1 MADVIAGTRRS
12 MKELVDGTIRVQIDI
27 DPSFRQQFFEI
38 FGQID
43 MPVALAPLK
52 PDFEQ
57 QPEEKPKGM
66 ALAKLAGMFCNDPL
80 FFDFI
85 QRVYR
90 DWLGD
95 VHPDEF
101 DKPEDFCRHAIL
113 AICKIDSRV
122 QLDHNP
128 AAARIFHEEIRIP
141 FNHYSQAYSR

>member
-1 MADVIAGTRRS
+1 MTAIAGTRRS

-66 ALAKLAGMFCNDPL
+66 ALAKLAGMFCKEPK
-80 FFDFI
+80 FHEFI
-85 QRVYR
+85 EPVYEEF
-90 DWLGD
+90 LGD
-95 VHPDEF
+95 IGPDEYGG
-101 DKPEDFCRHAIL
+101 DMAEYSRHC
-113 AICKIDSRV
+113 ICVICDIESRAE
-122 QLDHNP
+122 LDHNP
-128 AAARIFHEEIRIP
+128 AAARIFHEKIRIP
-141 FNHYSQAYSR
+141 FNHYCQAHRR